1 MEISPNTL
9 NLRLQ
14 RLQKIIESSLPDLLG
29 AIRNHPPGVLEQ
41 EFIHGPKIGGI
52 TIGGF
57 GIHWWI
63 VDEQPFYKL
72 ALELTRCEPS
82 LSDRYSVDE
91 IVHKVNRVICE
102 NLKAFN
108 ISLFVGSCQKPPTT
122 LLKCASPIGLA
133 AVSKEILDLIYI
145 SDRAVFLFPVR
156 RLRPETDVISPS
168 RVWLTRSAPRHLIE
182 QLPQAGD
189 PRLAFDRFPPLLDG
203 EALHDEDSMLGL
215 IANGWQGAV
224 TALRRLAG
232 AVCLILPY
240 HEATLKSLDGQVGAT
255 AALFDDGRIEIRA
268 LGPFLPLLV
277 DPILVKGDSLNQLG
291 NFLEAKNTKERENR
305 FRVALEFLALGW
317 LLQGSQAFMNWCIAI
332 DALFGAGGTEKWK
345 QSIKEGVRERLSGLM
360 VNPDDR
366 VGLLV
371 DIRSDLLH
379 GRCSRISN
387 SKHYLRYWKR
397 FQCDPLQDAF
407 HILRECLIREL

>member
-1 MEISPNTL
+1 M

-14 RLQKIIESSLPDLLG
+14 KLQKIIESSLPDLLG
-29 AIRNHPPGVLEQ
+29 AIRNHPPGVLEE
-41 EFIHGPKIGGI
+41 EFIHGPRIGGI

-57 GIHWWI
+57 RIQWWI
-63 VDEQPFYKL
+63 VDDQPFYKL

-82 LSDRYSVDE
+82 LSDRHSVDE
-91 IVHKVNRVICE
+91 AAREIIRAIRE
-102 NLKAFN
+102 NLDGFN
-108 ISLFVGSCQKPPTT
+108 FSPFLGSRQPPTT
-122 LLKCASPIGLA
+122 LLKCASPKGWA
-133 AVSKEILDLIYI
+133 AVTKGIFDLVCA
-145 SDRAVFLFPVR
+145 SDRAIFLFPVR

-168 RVWLTRSAPRHLIE
+168 LVWLTRSAPKHLIE
-182 QLPQAGD
+182 QLPQASD

-203 EALHDEDSMLGL
+203 EALQDEDSMLGL

-240 HEATLKSLDGQVGAT
+240 HEATAKSLLDEQVGAT

-277 DPILVKGDSLNQLG
+277 NPILVKGDSVDCLG
-291 NFLEAKNTKERENR
+291 NLMKLRSTEKRENR

-317 LLQGSQAFMNWCIAI
+317 LFQGSQAFMNWCIAI
-332 DALFGAGGTEKWK
+332 DALFGVGGTNEWK
-345 QSIKEGVRERLSGLM
+345 QSIKEGVQKMLPGYE
-360 VNPDDR
+360 NR
-366 VGLLV
+366 VALLV

-379 GRCSRISN
+379 GRYSRISS
-387 SKHYLRYWKR
+387 SKKSLLYWER
-397 FQCDPLQDAF
+397 FQCDPLRDAF
-407 HILRECLIREL
+407 YILRECLIREP